1 MINDDQPNVLDC
13 NMSMSPTKSTQM
25 IVWIKADFLK
35 NINQI
40 YINIWRFWGRAQ
52 RSSRWFSANGLFL
65 STNRQGA
72 VRLEIWSVSL
82 KDFASFFFHLFFVSS
97 NNEITYNIKISDMK
111 KFTNQ
116 ISPFLLLI
124 VPFFVAVVLMALYTG
139 GEMIQE
145 RVQMNASFIQMPKIN
160 LFQVIQSIF

>member
-1 MINDDQPNVLDC
+1 
-13 NMSMSPTKSTQM
+13 
-25 IVWIKADFLK
+25 
-35 NINQI
+35 
-40 YINIWRFWGRAQ
+40 
-52 RSSRWFSANGLFL
+52 
-65 STNRQGA
+65 
-72 VRLEIWSVSL
+72 
-82 KDFASFFFHLFFVSS
+82 
-97 NNEITYNIKISDMK
+97 MK

>member
-1 MINDDQPNVLDC
+1 
-13 NMSMSPTKSTQM
+13 
-25 IVWIKADFLK
+25 
-35 NINQI
+35 
-40 YINIWRFWGRAQ
+40 
-52 RSSRWFSANGLFL
+52 
-65 STNRQGA
+65 
-72 VRLEIWSVSL
+72 
-82 KDFASFFFHLFFVSS
+82 
-97 NNEITYNIKISDMK
+97 MK

-116 ISPFLLLI
+116 FSPFLLLI